1 MAMHTKFVRRQKL
14 QKQAAVIGRSRTRTA
29 DPADPARSSEISSK
43 KKSGVPVRLPL
54 PPSASATS
62 RQQLTCS
69 RTRLPPGRIPS
80 VAASLGFMHNAIH
93 SACPS
98 EPDEDCSAQ
107 DWEEFD
113 LDIMVAGKGTEEE
126 AAEGRALAPKASA
139 LQYRCIIAS
148 APITPVILLP
158 SDDDDD
164 DDAET
169 IPSVVAST
177 LSAHAQCLPDS
188 LDHLERL
195 SSLSGRPVSSVDDL
209 EECQEWE
216 ELGHLRPYTAAS
228 HHSTP
233 PLSHDRL
240 PAPPPCP
247 LRSQHLAHVEAGG
260 KEVKVGL
267 V

>member
-1 MAMHTKFVRRQKL
+1 
-14 QKQAAVIGRSRTRTA
+14 
-29 DPADPARSSEISSK
+29 
-43 KKSGVPVRLPL
+43 
-54 PPSASATS
+54 
-62 RQQLTCS
+62 
-69 RTRLPPGRIPS
+69 
-80 VAASLGFMHNAIH
+80 
-93 SACPS
+93 
-98 EPDEDCSAQ
+98 
-107 DWEEFD
+107 
-113 LDIMVAGKGTEEE
+113 MVTGKGTEEE
-126 AAEGRALAPKASA
+126 AAEGGALALKASA

-148 APITPVILLP
+148 TPITPVILLP

-164 DDAET
+164 DDAEAT
-169 IPSVVAST
+169 PSVFAST
-177 LSAHAQCLPDS
+177 SSAYAQCLPDS

-209 EECQEWE
+209 EECQELE
-216 ELGHLRPYTAAS
+216 ELGHLRPYTAAF

-240 PAPPPCP
+240 PAPPRCP